1 MAKITI
7 EFDDDLMAN
16 FLEQIGEQA
25 AASSSDAE
33 PAKTSKKEK
42 PASKKGGAGTAE
54 QIKELCNQL
63 LEATDKATVKGVT
76 SEFDCTTVAKA
87 CKLEGEDAA
96 DCIEALQEAIEEAGE
111 GGDGSDGEEEIT
123 VEAVKVAVQAFSKSK
138 GKDACTELLEDFNI
152 KSVRGLSKLSQDELE
167 ELYAEVCE

>member
-25 AASSSDAE
+25 AASGGDV
-33 PAKTSKKEK
+33 KKDK
-42 PASKKGGAGTAE
+42 PASKKTTTKKDTGGAGTGE

-63 LEATDKATVKGVT
+63 LELTDKTTVKGVT

-111 GGDGSDGEEEIT
+111 GGEPGEEEIT
-123 VEAVKVAVQAFSKSK
+123 VDAVKVAVQAYSKK
-138 GKDACTELLEDFNI
+138 NGKEACTELLEDFNI
-152 KSVRGLSKLSQDELE
+152 KSVRGLGKLSQDELE